1 MRTER
6 DIKER
11 QRRQRQAMIEEA
23 IDMGSFDD
31 RHHFKAWMKKEFG
44 LKLPVEEISTEYSLT
59 PKQKNLL
66 YVWLRYF
73 TGRGQKP
80 NTHRSSSRLS
90 NKQLHRL
97 DELFTLLGYSPDAQV
112 DFIQRQTGKRK
123 LGTALFK
130 DEATKVITGLERI
143 FNEQKYH
150 THART

>member
-1 MRTER
+1 MTER
-6 DIKER
+6 ETQAK
-11 QRRQRQAMIEEA
+11 QLRQRQAMIEEA
-23 IDMGSFDD
+23 IKLGAFDD
-31 RHHFKAWMKKEFG
+31 RDHFKAWMKTEFG
-44 LKLPVEEISTEYSLT
+44 LQQPVEAISTEYSLT

-80 NTHRSSSRLS
+80 STHRSSSRLS
-90 NKQLHRL
+90 NKQLHRM

-123 LGTALFK
+123 LGTTLFK